1 MEEIKLHQ
9 FAEKLELAGYSKRCV
24 EEYPRIVGLFLEYLD
39 EKETVRT
46 LAEVT
51 PEHLK
56 AYQTWVQFGHLKAG
70 KPLMSGGVCTR
81 LTALKTFYRL
91 MHREGL
97 IERDLSGHIV
107 LPKHRR
113 HLPRNVPSQEEMRTL
128 LASADNE
135 TPLGIRDRAMFELLY
150 ATGIRSEELRGLSL
164 GDWDNAANT
173 LFITGK
179 GSKDRVVP
187 VGEWVI
193 AYLLRY
199 LEKSRPL
206 LVSSPSELL
215 FVSKSGRKL
224 ARANLAK
231 LVRRYVAKAGLHG
244 ITVHTLRHACATHLL
259 ENGADIRYIQE
270 LLGHS
275 DLSATQIYTKV
286 DIGLLKQAHRQYHPR
301 ERDG

>member
-9 FAEKLELAGYSKRCV
+9 FAEKLDLAGYSKRCV
-24 EEYPRIVGLFLEYLD
+24 DEYPRIVGFFLEYLD
-39 EKETVRT
+39 SEEGVHT
-46 LAEVT
+46 LDDVT
-51 PEHLK
+51 LEHLK
-56 AYQTWVQFGHLKAG
+56 AYQTFVQFGHLKAG
-70 KPLMSGGVCTR
+70 RPLTSGGVCTR

-91 MHREGL
+91 MRREGL
-97 IERDLSGHIV
+97 IENDLSGHII

-113 HLPRNVPSQEEMRTL
+113 HLPRNVPSQEEMRKL

-135 TPLGIRDRAMFELLY
+135 TPLGIRDRAILELLY
-150 ATGIRSEELRGLSL
+150 ATGIRSEEIRTVNVE
-164 GDWDNAANT
+164 DWDNAANT
-173 LFITGK
+173 LFVTGK

-187 VGEWVI
+187 VGEWMTP
-193 AYLLRY
+193 YLRRY
-199 LEKSRPL
+199 LEKSRPKL
-206 LVSSPSELL
+206 ASSPSGPL

-231 LVRRYVAKAGLHG
+231 LVRRYVARAGLHG

-286 DIGLLKQAHRQYHPR
+286 DIGLLQQAHSQYHPR